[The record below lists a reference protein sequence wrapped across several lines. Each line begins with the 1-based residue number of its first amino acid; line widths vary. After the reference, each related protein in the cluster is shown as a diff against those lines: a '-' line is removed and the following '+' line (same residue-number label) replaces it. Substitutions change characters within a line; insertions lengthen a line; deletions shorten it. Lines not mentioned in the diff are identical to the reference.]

1 MKGSIVAIVTPMHA
15 NGDIN
20 FNDLEKLINWHID
33 NGTNGIVAVGTT
45 GESPSLNF
53 KEHIDVIKKTIE
65 YVQGRIPVIAGTGAN
80 STSEAIDLCKASEDV
95 GAEFSLTVVPYYNK
109 PTQSGLLKHFE
120 SIATSSKLKHILYNV
135 PSRTITDLADETT
148 LKLAQIENIVGL
160 KDATANMFRITNL
173 VKNKPKDFSLLSGD
187 DASALPFLFLGGDG
201 VISVTANVVPGY
213 FSNMC
218 KFILEKKYEDAIK
231 INEKLLSLNSLLFI
245 EANPIPVK
253 WLLYKMKML
262 ESDYLRS
269 PLTKLNK
276 MHEQSLMKAATE
288 AEYILNMKVKLFI
301 FLFVMS
307 FFSFLR

>member
-120 SIATSSKLKHILYNV
+120 SIANSSKLKHILYNV

-218 KFILEKKYEDAIK
+218 KFILEKKYQDAIN

-276 MHEQSLMKAATE
+276 MHQQSLMKAATE
-288 AEYILNMKVKLFI
+288 ANI
-301 FLFVMS
+301 F
-307 FFSFLR
+307 

>member
-1 MKGSIVAIVTPMHA
+1 MKGSIVAIVTPMHE
-15 NGDIN
+15 NGEIN
-20 FNDLEKLINWHID
+20 FNDLEKIINWHVN

-65 YVQGRIPVIAGTGAN
+65 FVAGRIPVIAGTGAN

-120 SIATSSKLKHILYNV
+120 LIANSSKLKHILYNV

-148 LKLAQIENIVGL
+148 LKLAQIENIIGI
-160 KDATANMFRITNL
+160 KDATSDMFRITNL

-201 VISVTANVVPGY
+201 VISVTANVVPSH
-213 FSNMC
+213 FSKMC
-218 KFILEKKYEDAIK
+218 KFILEKKYEDAIR
-231 INEKLLSLNSLLFI
+231 INEQLLSLNNLLFV

-253 WLLYKMKML
+253 WLLFKMKML
-262 ESDYLRS
+262 QSDFLRS
-269 PLTKLNK
+269 PLTKLSK
-276 MHEQSLMKAATE
+276 AHEKALLNAASE
-288 AEYILNMKVKLFI
+288 ADI
-301 FLFVMS
+301 F
-307 FFSFLR
+307 

>member
-20 FNDLEKLINWHID
+20 FNDLEKLINWHVD

-53 KEHIDVIKKTIE
+53 NEHINVIKKTIE
-65 YVQGRIPVIAGTGAN
+65 FVAGRIPVIAGTGAN

-109 PTQSGLLKHFE
+109 PTQAGLLKHFE
-120 SIATSSKLKHILYNV
+120 LIANSSKLKHILYNV

-148 LKLAQIENIVGL
+148 LKLAQIENIVGI
-160 KDATANMFRITNL
+160 KDATADMFRVTNL

-187 DASALPFLFLGGDG
+187 DASALPFLFMGGNG

-213 FSNMC
+213 FSKMC

-231 INEKLLSLNSLLFI
+231 INEKLLSLNNLLFI

-253 WLLYKMKML
+253 WLLFKMKML
-262 ESDYLRS
+262 QSDYLRS

-276 MHEQSLMKAATE
+276 IHEQSLIKAASE
-288 AEYILNMKVKLFI
+288 ADI
-301 FLFVMS
+301 F
-307 FFSFLR
+307 

>member
-53 KEHIDVIKKTIE
+53 KDHIDVIKKTIE

-120 SIATSSKLKHILYNV
+120 SIANSSKLKHILYNV

-231 INEKLLSLNSLLFI
+231 INEKLLSLNSLLF
-245 EANPIPVK
+245 V
-253 WLLYKMKML
+253 
-262 ESDYLRS
+262 
-269 PLTKLNK
+269 
-276 MHEQSLMKAATE
+276 
-288 AEYILNMKVKLFI
+288 
-301 FLFVMS
+301 
-307 FFSFLR
+307 

>member
-120 SIATSSKLKHILYNV
+120 SIANSSKLKHILYNV

-201 VISVTANVVPGY
+201 VISVTANVVPDY
-213 FSNMC
+213 FSKMC
-218 KFILEKKYEDAIK
+218 KFILEKKYQDAIN

-262 ESDYLRS
+262 ESNYLRS

-276 MHEQSLMKAATE
+276 MHEQSLLKAATE
-288 AEYILNMKVKLFI
+288 ANI
-301 FLFVMS
+301 F
-307 FFSFLR
+307 

>member
-20 FNDLEKLINWHID
+20 FNDLEKLINWHVD

-120 SIATSSKLKHILYNV
+120 LIANSSKLKHILYNV

-276 MHEQSLMKAATE
+276 MHEQSLIKAATE
-288 AEYILNMKVKLFI
+288 ANI
-301 FLFVMS
+301 F
-307 FFSFLR
+307 

>member
-20 FNDLEKLINWHID
+20 FNDLEKPINWHID
-33 NGTNGIVAVGTT
+33 NGTSGIVAVGTT

-120 SIATSSKLKHILYNV
+120 SIAISSKLKHILYNV

-218 KFILEKKYEDAIK
+218 KFILEKKYQDAIN

-288 AEYILNMKVKLFI
+288 ANI
-301 FLFVMS
+301 F
-307 FFSFLR
+307 

>member
-120 SIATSSKLKHILYNV
+120 SIANSSKLKHILYNV

-160 KDATANMFRITNL
+160 KDATANMYRITNL

-201 VISVTANVVPGY
+201 VISVTANVVPGC

-218 KFILEKKYEDAIK
+218 KLIFEKNYDDAIK
-231 INEKLLSLNSLLFI
+231 INKKLLSLNSLLFI

-262 ESDYLRS
+262 ESDHLRS

-288 AEYILNMKVKLFI
+288 VNI
-301 FLFVMS
+301 F
-307 FFSFLR
+307 

>member
-120 SIATSSKLKHILYNV
+120 SIANSSKLKHILYNV

-288 AEYILNMKVKLFI
+288 ANI
-301 FLFVMS
+301 F
-307 FFSFLR
+307 

>member
-120 SIATSSKLKHILYNV
+120 SIAISSKLKHILYNV

-218 KFILEKKYEDAIK
+218 KFILEKKYQDAIN

-288 AEYILNMKVKLFI
+288 ANI
-301 FLFVMS
+301 F
-307 FFSFLR
+307 

>member
-45 GESPSLNF
+45 GESPTLNF

-120 SIATSSKLKHILYNV
+120 SIANSSKLKHILYNV

-201 VISVTANVVPGY
+201 VISVTANVVPDY

-218 KFILEKKYEDAIK
+218 KFILEKKYQDAIN

-262 ESDYLRS
+262 ESNYLRS

-288 AEYILNMKVKLFI
+288 ANI
-301 FLFVMS
+301 F
-307 FFSFLR
+307 

>member
-65 YVQGRIPVIAGTGAN
+65 YVHGRIPVIAGTGAN

-120 SIATSSKLKHILYNV
+120 SIANSSKLKHILYNV

-288 AEYILNMKVKLFI
+288 ANI
-301 FLFVMS
+301 F
-307 FFSFLR
+307 